1 MIPAALPRSVTRACW
16 APGGPGLAGSAA
28 QRHLASGAE
37 PAAGSAGAV
46 LPGAAALGLSA
57 RPPPASGGLC
67 LSAVPGQRA
76 SLSSPSPRHP
86 IPGFRASDL
95 PK

>member
-1 MIPAALPRSVTRACW
+1 MIPAAPPRSLTRACWAPCW

-57 RPPPASGGLC
+57 
-67 LSAVPGQRA
+67 VPGQRA